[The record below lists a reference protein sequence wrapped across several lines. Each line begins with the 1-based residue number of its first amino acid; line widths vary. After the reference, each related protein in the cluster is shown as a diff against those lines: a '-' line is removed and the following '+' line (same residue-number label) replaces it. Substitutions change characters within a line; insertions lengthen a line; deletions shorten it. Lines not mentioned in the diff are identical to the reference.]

1 VSMTVL
7 DLTGRP
13 SKILS
18 RFPTF
23 MLAPRP
29 DKVIADIA
37 GALGRDLDEAERIM
51 TRIQRAHRIQ
61 VADEAVDVLRL
72 AALLDLQAADFFI
85 LGRLHTSGFFA
96 DQVTEAAGGQPLADQ
111 DREQQAFDL
120 FVAELKDSVTRTIR
134 VLFEGCGTL
143 WALLEGTAILL
154 DADRLNDQGQVDPGA
169 RIIEHLDAGLPHGG
183 FVHRIGVRHHV
194 VDNDQPDE
202 LDGSIFLVE
211 NPIIDRS
218 TDDADR
224 RQRER
229 FPVKRIGFFD
239 DPVSAQV
246 TGVAARTVRPMVIN
260 LATHEGV
267 GFDGALADGQK
278 LVFTMDGTV
287 LLDGLDVTAQAFFFR
302 GALVDGSPLDGTA
315 PLDVAVVSEPAH
327 AMDRNFPRP
336 AVTPLATLPVPM
348 LMLGESMWRFS
359 VEDGAF
365 DASAFDLAVYELPAD
380 PGQLA
385 ALPPSGKVQL
395 SWKENEPF
403 AASVLIPA
411 ELKSLEDS
419 GLVDGGLPTLVRA
432 GLERFRTA
440 GVRVDVQYFDKD
452 WILGK
457 SVLKDLEAPP
467 GDGVDF
473 NATIPTPEAPG
484 DDEPLPDQ

>member
-1 VSMTVL
+1 MSMTVQ

-13 SKILS
+13 GKILS

-29 DKVIADIA
+29 DKVIADVA

-61 VADEAVDVLRL
+61 VADEAVDVLGL
-72 AALLDLQAADFFI
+72 GALLDLQAADFFI
-85 LGRLHTSGFFA
+85 LGRLHASGFFA
-96 DQVTEAAGGQPLADQ
+96 DQVAEAAGGQPLAAQ

-120 FVAELKDSVTRTIR
+120 FVGELKDSMTRTIR

-143 WALLEGTAILL
+143 WALLEGTAILI
-154 DADRLNDQGQVDPGA
+154 DADRLSDQGQVDPGA
-169 RIIEHLDAGLPHGG
+169 RIIEHLDAGLPQGG

-194 VDNDQPDE
+194 VTNDQPKE
-202 LDGSIFLVE
+202 LDGSIYLVE
-211 NPIIDRS
+211 NPIVDRQ
-218 TDDADR
+218 TEDADR
-224 RQRER
+224 RERER
-229 FPVKRIGFFD
+229 FPVKRGGFFD
-239 DPVSAQV
+239 DPVSIQI
-246 TGVAARTVRPMVIN
+246 TGVGARTVKPMVIN

-267 GFDGALADGQK
+267 GFSGALSDGQK
-278 LVFTMDGTV
+278 LVFTMDGTA
-287 LLDGLDVTAQAFFFR
+287 LLDGLDATAQAFFFR
-302 GALVDGSPLDGTA
+302 GALADGSPFDGTA

-336 AVTPLATLPVPM
+336 AVTPLAALPVPM

-359 VEDGAF
+359 VEEGAF
-365 DASAFDLAVYELPAD
+365 DASAFDLAVYQLPSD

-411 ELKSLEDS
+411 ELKSVVDS
-419 GLVDGGLPTLVRA
+419 GLVDGDLPTLVRA

-452 WILGK
+452 WILAK
-457 SVLKDLEAPP
+457 SVLKDLGSPP
-467 GDGVDF
+467 GPGVDF
-473 NATIPTPEAPG
+473 DATIPTPQPPG
-484 DDEPLPDQ
+484 DEQPPQQ